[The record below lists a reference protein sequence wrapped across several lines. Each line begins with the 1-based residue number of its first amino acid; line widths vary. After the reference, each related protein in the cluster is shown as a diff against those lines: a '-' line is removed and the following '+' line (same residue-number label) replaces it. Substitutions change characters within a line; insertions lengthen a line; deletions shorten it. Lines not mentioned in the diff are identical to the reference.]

1 MDYPV
6 ILTPDD
12 NGTLLVTCPDLPEV
26 TTFGEDQTDALQRAA
41 DAIEEALAARI
52 AHRDE
57 IPSPSPAQGRLAVS
71 LAPLTVAKIA
81 LYQAARERGVSEGG
95 AQAAPRLAR
104 PADRS
109 LVRPA
114 APFAD
119 RPDRSGASGA
129 WKDIGGRRQ
138 GRRLTGRAP
147 SPF

>member
-26 TTFGEDQTDALQRAA
+26 TTYGEDQTDALQRAA

-71 LAPLTVAKIA
+71 LAPLTVAKMA
-81 LYQAARERGVSEGG
+81 LYQAARERGVSKAEL
-95 AQAAPRLAR
+95 R
-104 PADRS
+104 
-109 LVRPA
+109 
-114 APFAD
+114 
-119 RPDRSGASGA
+119 
-129 WKDIGGRRQ
+129 
-138 GRRLTGRAP
+138 RRLGWHGPQIDRLFDLRHHSQIDQIDQALRALGKILVVGVKDAA
-147 SPF
+147 